1 MKFNMLLRDAGID
14 PKEVAVIL
22 HKPPELYLRRMLG
35 ALVLDEP
42 DLFDAY
48 QNNHKPLQEATLKAR
63 KYVASFVS
71 GEHNEMTFAGLFGIV
86 GWSDRTAKE
95 MDDDA
100 SQQVLASRF
109 NRPNFKFFAAEED
122 RDSFVMFSLSA
133 LPLLQDL
140 RGRLVISHNATQSYI
155 RLAEK
160 LDAQIIEIRRQ
171 SELVPPPP
179 GWKEFIL
186 TAQELRTLPREWGQK
201 LAGWRGIYLITDERS
216 DGARYVGSAY
226 GAENLLGRW
235 LAHIARD
242 KGVTVELGQRDPA
255 LFRFSILQLLLH
267 DATPDEVVIVEN
279 DWKNRLHTRQ
289 WGLNRN

>member
-1 MKFNMLLRDAGID
+1 MKFNMLLREVGIE
-14 PKEVAVIL
+14 PTEVAVIL
-22 HKPPELYLRRMLG
+22 HKPPERYLRRMLG

-42 DLFDAY
+42 TLFDAY

-63 KYVASFVS
+63 KYLASFVS
-71 GEHNEMTFAGLFGIV
+71 GEHNEMTFAGLSGIV

-100 SQQVLASRF
+100 NQQELARRF
-109 NRPNFKFFAAEED
+109 NRPDFQFFAAEED
-122 RDSFVMFSLSA
+122 RDSFAVFRLSA

-140 RGRLVISHNATQSYI
+140 RGRLVISHKSTPNYI

-160 LDAQIIEIRRQ
+160 LDPEILEIRRH
-171 SELVPPPP
+171 SELVAPPPD
-179 GWKEFIL
+179 WKEFIL
-186 TAQELRTLPREWGQK
+186 TAQELRTLPREWRQK
-201 LAGWRGIYLITDERS
+201 LSGWRGVYLITDES

-226 GAENLLGRW
+226 GGENLMGRW
-235 LAHIARD
+235 QDHIARD

-267 DATPDEVVIVEN
+267 DAPPDDVLIVET
-279 DWKNRLHTRQ
+279 DWKNRLHTRA